1 MATQTKILG
10 GSVVRLAVAL
20 VGRVLSAM
28 RAGLPLFMG
37 GTVALLSTG
46 CVGVVPIPVYSSTP
60 EYGQKLKPSQT
71 RFIRPGLTTRAEV
84 ISRLGTNCVSFRRT
98 RSIAYTWEMRGGGG
112 VWWFVLVCEGGGV
125 VKGGNW
131 VGGWRGFFVAFDE
144 RNVVRAAEFKTLSAR
159 RALDEN
165 MDRWVAKLPP
175 ESPSRMIARQ

>member
-71 RFIRPGLTTRAEV
+71 RFIRPGQTTRAEV

-112 VWWFVLVCEGGGV
+112 AWWVCSFNGAAGGD
-125 VKGGNW
+125 W
-131 VGGWRGFFVAFDE
+131 VGGWRGFLVAFDDQD
-144 RNVVRAAEFKTLSAR
+144 VVRAAEFKMLSTR
-159 RALDEN
+159 RPLDEN
-165 MDRWVAKLPP
+165 MDHWVAKLPP
-175 ESPSRMIARQ
+175 AIPSRLIASQ